1 MRRLGAVLVALAN
14 AALVPGGGSPPASA
28 HGEPA
33 GYWVAG
39 DLHVHTTYSHDS
51 YGGPGDDNTG
61 PDEFYTLG
69 HSVESQFALA
79 ASRGLTFLAIT
90 DHNDVQAQSDPGF
103 GSHGVIG
110 VPAYENSLSGHAQ
123 MLGATYLF
131 DNGDQS
137 ATAVQALATQLRS
150 EGGAFQVNHPGG
162 DTIDP
167 DQPDW
172 GYGYAVQPDSV
183 EVWNIS
189 PLWQP
194 PMPSGNSIDVAIS
207 YWEGWLDRGARVGAT
222 GGSDNHW
229 VSTTAVQG
237 VGQPTTWVLV
247 TESSAEAILEG
258 IRRGRTTI
266 SAEPPGAAA
275 RAFVEA
281 DADLDGDFE
290 ARMGATVPESS
301 NFRVRVVQG
310 SGTTLTIYGGQNPGN
325 GGAVLGQVPVTGPQ
339 FVYEFTPPAGT
350 TWVRAE
356 VGVPDGADARA
367 TVCDPLVG
375 AETSYCRDRLGLL
388 ALTSPIYI
396 GG

>member
-1 MRRLGAVLVALAN
+1 MRRLAAVLAALASVVLAPDGGP
-14 AALVPGGGSPPASA
+14 AAASA
-28 HGEPA
+28 HDAPT

-51 YGGPGDDNTG
+51 YGGPDDDNTG
-61 PDEFYTLG
+61 PNEFFTLG

-90 DHNDVQAQSDPGF
+90 DHNDVRAQSDLRF
-103 GSHGVIG
+103 ATHGVIG
-110 VPAYENSLSGHAQ
+110 VPAYENSLNGHAQ
-123 MLGATYLF
+123 MLGATELF
-131 DNGDQS
+131 NNGD
-137 ATAVQALATQLRS
+137 AGAAAVQSLASQLRL
-150 EGGAFQVNHPGG
+150 EGGAFQINHPGG

-172 GYGYAVQPDSV
+172 GYGYAVAPDSV

-207 YWEGWLDRGARVGAT
+207 YWEGWLDRGVHVGAT

-229 VSTTAVQG
+229 LSTTAVQG
-237 VGQPTTWVLV
+237 VGQPTTWVYV
-247 TESSAEAILEG
+247 TESTTAAIIEG
-258 IRRGRTTI
+258 IRMGRTTI
-266 SAEPPGAAA
+266 SAEPPAAGT

-281 DADLDGDFE
+281 DADGDGDFE
-290 ARMGATVPESS
+290 ALMGETVPATAA
-301 NFRVRVVQG
+301 FRVRVAKG
-310 SGTTLTIYGGQNPGN
+310 AGATLTIYGSGGN
-325 GGAVLGQVPVTGPQ
+325 ALGLPVPVTGTH
-339 FVYEFTPPAGT
+339 FVHKFTPPADT

-356 VGVPDGADARA
+356 VGVPDAADARA
-367 TVCDPLVG
+367 TVCDPLVK
-375 AETSYCRDRLGLL
+375 EDTSYCRDRLGLL

-396 GG
+396 GP